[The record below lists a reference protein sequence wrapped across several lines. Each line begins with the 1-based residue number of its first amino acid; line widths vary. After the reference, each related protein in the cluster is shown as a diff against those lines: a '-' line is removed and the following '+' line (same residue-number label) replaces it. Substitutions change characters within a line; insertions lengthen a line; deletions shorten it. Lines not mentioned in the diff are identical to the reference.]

1 MTSPFG
7 AAKDDVAFE
16 LYCGYDLPTGDGNDL
31 LGVWVYRFADC
42 INACESFNNPARD
55 HTNATCYGVSY
66 HLDDLNE
73 GMGNCWLKAFQHISK
88 VANVNVSSAVIATN

>member
-55 HTNATCYGVSY
+55 HTNATCSGVSY
-66 HLDDLNE
+66 HSDDLNE